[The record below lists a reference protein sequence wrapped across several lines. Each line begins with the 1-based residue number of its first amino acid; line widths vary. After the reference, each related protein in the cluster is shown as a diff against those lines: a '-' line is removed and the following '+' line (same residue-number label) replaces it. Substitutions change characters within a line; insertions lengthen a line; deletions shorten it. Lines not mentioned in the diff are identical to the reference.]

1 MTPIAR
7 VFAVRE
13 GVSPRQAQEAVRA
26 ATDILEWR
34 LGCAPPEWRIVRLA
48 QALIEHDRTRPA
60 EDDLFAPRRSP

>member
-34 LGCAPPEWRIVRLA
+34 LGMRAARMA
-48 QALIEHDRTRPA
+48 DRQIGA
-60 EDDLFAPRRSP
+60 GVD